1 MGKFR
6 EAAETE
12 KYGAFGGYG
21 LAGGSDGGL
30 TRFSLNEDPVA
41 QTGATNVGSPD
52 ESADK
57 KLEGVE
63 LGGPDNRKDDPAPLP
78 VNEDLLVMATR
89 LSAEQARVAAG
100 SNSCCIAVCAPDSSS
115 GRFVEHSVAE
125 IADRFSRCLRSY
137 DSVHHFGRDRIVIC
151 LPHLKSADAAGL
163 LLRLREQVTRFPFF
177 LPNGSSALITA
188 TLGGV
193 MMDASTPV
201 HETINRADRAKDMS
215 RLSGENRVLMWSPDM
230 F

>member
-12 KYGAFGGYG
+12 KNGSFGGYG
-21 LAGGSDGGL
+21 LNGGSDGGIA
-30 TRFSLNEDPVA
+30 RFSLNEDPVA
-41 QTGATNVGSPD
+41 HTGATNIGSTD

-57 KLEGVE
+57 NFQGVE
-63 LGGPDNRKDDPAPLP
+63 LGGPDDRKDDLAPLP
-78 VNEDLLVMATR
+78 VTEDLLVMATR

-100 SNSCCIAVCAPDSSS
+100 ANS
-115 GRFVEHSVAE
+115 
-125 IADRFSRCLRSY
+125 FSRCLRSY

-163 LLRLREQVTRFPFF
+163 LLRLRELVTRYPFF

-193 MMDASTPV
+193 MMDASTSV

-215 RLSGENRVLMWSPDM
+215 RLSGGNRVLMWSPDM

>member
-12 KYGAFGGYG
+12 KNGSFGGYG
-21 LAGGSDGGL
+21 LNGGSDGGL
-30 TRFSLNEDPVA
+30 ARFSLNEDPVA
-41 QTGATNVGSPD
+41 HTGATNIGSTD

-57 KLEGVE
+57 NFQGVE
-63 LGGPDNRKDDPAPLP
+63 LGGPDDRKDDLAPLP
-78 VNEDLLVMATR
+78 VTEDLLVMATR

-100 SNSCCIAVCAPDSSS
+100 ANSCCLAVCAPDSSS
-115 GRFVEHSVAE
+115 GRFV
-125 IADRFSRCLRSY
+125 
-137 DSVHHFGRDRIVIC
+137 FGRDRIVIC

-163 LLRLREQVTRFPFF
+163 LLRLRELVTRYPFF

-193 MMDASTPV
+193 MMDASTSV

-215 RLSGENRVLMWSPDM
+215 RLSGGNRVLMWSPDM